1 MIIVTFD
8 SLIKQIKEKISGI
21 CSNIGTKQP
30 LPTEYTSTG
39 KVITKNIVSN
49 KLYVNFQ
56 LQPQSSLKKLY
67 TEVSDDIMEQELERY
82 LTANGVWFSDKEYKL
97 GTRDLLNILSVVS
110 NFCVKHI
117 KFIVAPLFDHL
128 EPTYIVY
135 FSDKLLNDSDFMNV
149 ATLKTDNINMIDPK
163 IDTTIKS
170 EEQKEMNYRN
180 DIIVA
185 NDVNN
190 LL

>member
-1 MIIVTFD
+1 M
-8 SLIKQIKEKISGI
+8 K
-21 CSNIGTKQP
+21 
-30 LPTEYTSTG
+30 
-39 KVITKNIVSN
+39 
-49 KLYVNFQ
+49 
-56 LQPQSSLKKLY
+56 
-67 TEVSDDIMEQELERY
+67 QELERY

-135 FSDKLLNDSDFMNV
+135 FSDKLLNDSDFRNLT
-149 ATLKTDNINMIDPK
+149 TLKTDNINTIDPK

-170 EEQKEMNYRN
+170 EEQKEMNHRN

-185 NDVNN
+185 DDVNN
-190 LL
+190 LLESVMNTISKSFKSYVLTYKYIGGSSSSSSSSSMFIAYMKI

>member
-8 SLIKQIKEKISGI
+8 SLIRQIKEKISDI

-39 KVITKNIVSN
+39 KVITKNIDSN

-149 ATLKTDNINMIDPK
+149 ATLKTDNINTIDPK